1 MQILSNLCGDQLCC
15 MDKNAAAISDGDGEL
30 RFRMLVEN
38 STDIIIHANI
48 HREITYISPAVTR
61 IMGYG
66 VEEVIGK
73 RLRDMVYE
81 ADLNRLLSEFE
92 EILNSPGTSFKKEYR
107 VKKKAG
113 GFVWVEGTVINLLDM
128 KGVEGFII
136 NQRDITDK
144 KEKEEELFKSNERFL
159 YVARATNDAIWDWD
173 LESDIVTRTGHGLK
187 TNFGYDP
194 VEASK
199 DKDFWVKKVHPDDLH
214 SMLEKRTRALNN
226 SRDAYWDDEY
236 RIIKSD
242 GSFAYI
248 YDKGYIIRDEKGK
261 AIRMIGATQDITR
274 RRAAEAL
281 LGELNTRL
289 KKRAAELT
297 ASNIE
302 LERFAYVA
310 SHDLQEPLRMVS
322 SFLQLFRKKYEG
334 HIDETAD
341 KYIHYALDGAERMK
355 KLILDLLTYSRVGS
369 DKSGYEE
376 VNLNE
381 LLKEVCNLFDKEIR
395 ETDAQVEIH
404 NLPKVNANKTQMF
417 QLFQNLVGN
426 ALKYRGKEKPSIEI
440 TCKEMESLYLF
451 SVEDN
456 GIGID
461 AAYYE
466 KIFQLFQR
474 LHSKGSYSGT
484 GIGLAICKKIVERHG
499 GSIWVESY
507 KGEGSCFYLTIGK

>member
-1 MQILSNLCGDQLCC
+1 MLR
-15 MDKNAAAISDGDGEL
+15 MTRNAEAVSDGAGEL

-38 STDIIIHANI
+38 SMDIIIHANI
-48 HREITYISPAVTR
+48 HREITYINPAVKK
-61 IMGYG
+61 IMGYE
-66 VEEVIGK
+66 VEEVVGK
-73 RLRDMVYE
+73 RLRDMIYE

-92 EILNSPGTSFKKEYR
+92 EVLQSPGKSFKKEYR
-107 VKKKAG
+107 VKKKEG
-113 GFVWVEGTVINLLDM
+113 GFVWVEATVVNLLHM
-128 KGVEGFII
+128 KGVEGMII
-136 NQRDITDK
+136 NQRDITEK
-144 KEKEEELFKSNERFL
+144 KEKEEELYKSNERFL

-194 VEASK
+194 VEVSK
-199 DKDFWVKKVHPDDLH
+199 DKDFWIKKVHPDDLE
-214 SMLEKRTRALNN
+214 SMLDKRTRALND
-226 SRDAYWDDEY
+226 SQDAYWDDEY
-236 RIIKSD
+236 RIIKAD

-248 YDKGYIIRDEKGK
+248 YDKGYIIRNQEGK

-297 ASNIE
+297 TSNIE

-334 HIDETAD
+334 QIDETAD
-341 KYIHYALDGAERMK
+341 RYIHYALDGAERMK

-376 VNLNE
+376 VNMNE
-381 LLKEVCNLFDKEIR
+381 LLKDIYNLFEKEIK
-395 ETDAQVEIH
+395 ETNAQVEIG
-404 NLPKVNANKTQMF
+404 NLPMINANKTQMF

-426 ALKYRGKEKPSIEI
+426 ALKYHSKEIPSIKI
-440 TCKEMESLYLF
+440 TCKEMESQYLF
-451 SVEDN
+451 SVKDN

-461 AAYYE
+461 AAHYE

-484 GIGLAICKKIVERHG
+484 GIGLAICKKIAERHG
-499 GSIWVESY
+499 GSIWVESG
-507 KGEGSCFYLTIGK
+507 KENGSCFYLTIGK